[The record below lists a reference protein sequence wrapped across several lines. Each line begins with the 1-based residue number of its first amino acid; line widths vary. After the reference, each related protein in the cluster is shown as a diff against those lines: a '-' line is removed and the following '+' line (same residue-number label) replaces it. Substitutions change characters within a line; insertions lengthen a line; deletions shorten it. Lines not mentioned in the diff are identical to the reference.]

1 MIYAK
6 ITELKDRYM
15 IYNSVK
21 NERKW
26 EEKKMEL
33 DEEELKA
40 TRELKR
46 KKCEFCDKHKR
57 MYKQGFEIQM
67 FRNRLQVGNECSE
80 GCGWQATMFDINY
93 CLICGRRLV

>member
-15 IYNSVK
+15 IYNAVK

-26 EEKKMEL
+26 EDKKMEL

-46 KKCEFCDKHKR
+46 KKCKFCDKNKR
-57 MYKQGFEIQM
+57 ICKQGFGISY
-67 FRNRLQVGNECSE
+67 FLNRLQVENECSE
-80 GCGWQATMFDINY
+80 GCGWDYTTFDINY
-93 CLICGRRLV
+93 CPMCGRKLV